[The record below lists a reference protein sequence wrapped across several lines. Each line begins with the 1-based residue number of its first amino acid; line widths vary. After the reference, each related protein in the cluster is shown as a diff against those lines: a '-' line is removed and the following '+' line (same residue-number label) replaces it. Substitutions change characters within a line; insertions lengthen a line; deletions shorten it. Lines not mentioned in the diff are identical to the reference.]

1 MGGRILR
8 QLLFSKWFFGLLAV
22 VLLLD
27 MASDIAEQLHPLHF
41 QLLNKISLFFDVI
54 ALILVLW
61 MFIDL
66 SRRRPADG
74 NDPRH

>member
-1 MGGRILR
+1 MAADLR
-8 QLLFSKWFFGLLAV
+8 QLLFSKWFFGLLVV

-27 MASDIAEQLHPLHF
+27 MISDIAEHLHPQYYQF
-41 QLLNKISLFFDVI
+41 LNYISLAFDVI
-54 ALILVLW
+54 GLILVLW

-74 NDPRH
+74 NDPRR